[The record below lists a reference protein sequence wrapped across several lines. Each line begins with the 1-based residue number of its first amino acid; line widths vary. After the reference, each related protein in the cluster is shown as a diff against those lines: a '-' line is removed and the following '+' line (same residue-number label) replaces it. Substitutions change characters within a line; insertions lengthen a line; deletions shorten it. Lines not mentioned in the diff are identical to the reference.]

1 MTFPERE
8 SIKTLYKCT
17 KLYTVMLL
25 IILKHLLLLHL
36 KSIHGYFGLPQ
47 HIICTHPHQD
57 MKYSIIHLHVQGL
70 LSGVLSLLTSKTDQ
84 MSNSSKVYIWGG
96 SEILPHNCINNY
108 AMLHILQKIYNIYQ
122 QCEFNAMTVLV
133 YPIWLC
139 TCIPGICCS
148 NTLPCSMECI
158 CHTLTLE

>member
-8 SIKTLYKCT
+8 SIKTLYKCP

-47 HIICTHPHQD
+47 HIICIHPDQD

-70 LSGVLSLLTSKTDQ
+70 LSGVLSLLTSKTHQ
-84 MSNSSKVYIWGG
+84 MSNSSKVYI
-96 SEILPHNCINNY
+96 
-108 AMLHILQKIYNIYQ
+108 
-122 QCEFNAMTVLV
+122 
-133 YPIWLC
+133 
-139 TCIPGICCS
+139 
-148 NTLPCSMECI
+148 
-158 CHTLTLE
+158 